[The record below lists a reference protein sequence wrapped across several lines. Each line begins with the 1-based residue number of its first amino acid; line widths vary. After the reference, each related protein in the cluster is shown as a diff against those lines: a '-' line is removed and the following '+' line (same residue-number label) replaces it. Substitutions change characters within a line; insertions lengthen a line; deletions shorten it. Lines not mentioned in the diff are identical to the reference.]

1 MLSRPMSFPP
11 TEVPNNPRVIAV
23 LRIADVVADWP
34 DAAVI
39 EPDIR
44 DMNARDVRLARAIY
58 RTTLQRW
65 LTLAHVLDGFL
76 TKPLWKMEPVMQ
88 GVLLSGAAQLLFMDR
103 LPVHAVVDESV
114 DIARKLIRPGAAGLA
129 NAVLRKVAR
138 LVESPVV
145 GKPWTPAADRLPTE
159 DGFVPLT
166 APVLPAVRPES
177 DDEALRHQA
186 LAVHLEAATSHP
198 RELVLQWIQAFG
210 ARQATGICQHGI
222 VTPPV
227 VVSVEPGLDFNFHDD
242 LLEPHKQDGFAVW
255 KGWHNDLPNF
265 LVTNRARRV
274 QDPASAQA
282 VQTTANL
289 SPKVILD
296 YCAGRG
302 TKSRQLAHLHPE
314 AKVIASDTSAQRLL
328 DFDRIVKTY
337 PNIRIAPPHEIGKH
351 LNIGGGNGGADLIL
365 LDVPCSNTGVLARRP
380 GAKYRYS
387 QASMQSLV
395 HLQRSIIDAALP
407 LLAKPGHLLYSTC
420 SLEEAENHQQTR
432 YILEKTSGQLVS
444 EKQTLPAGAGR
455 TYHDGSYHALIRIS
469 S

>member
-1 MLSRPMSFPP
+1 MNYP
-11 TEVPNNPRVIAV
+11 TPEAPTNPRIVAV
-23 LRIADVVADWP
+23 LRIADVVSDWP
-34 DAAVI
+34 DAAVL
-39 EPDIR
+39 EPDISG
-44 DMNARDVRLARAIY
+44 MPARDVRLARAIY
-58 RTTLQRW
+58 RTALQRW
-65 LTLAHVLDGFL
+65 LTLAHVLDGYL
-76 TKPLWKMEPVMQ
+76 SKPLWKMEPLMQ

-114 DIARKLIRPGAAGLA
+114 DIARKLIRPGAAGLT
-129 NAVLRKVAR
+129 NAVLRKVSR

-145 GKPWTPAADRLPTE
+145 GKAWTPAADRLPME
-159 DGFVPLT
+159 EGFVPLT
-166 APVLPAVRPES
+166 APVLPAIRPEGE
-177 DDEALRHQA
+177 DEALRGHA
-186 LAVHLEAATSHP
+186 LATHLEAATSHP
-198 RELVLQWIQAFG
+198 RELILHWINAFG
-210 ARQATGICQHGI
+210 IRQAVSICHHGI

-227 VVSVEPGLDFNFHDD
+227 VVSVEPGLDFDFHDD
-242 LLEPHKQDGFAVW
+242 LLEPHKQQGFAIW

-265 LVTNRARRV
+265 LVTHRARRV

-289 SPKVILD
+289 SPRVILD

-314 AKVIASDTSAQRLL
+314 AKVIASDTSAQRLM

-351 LNIGGGNGGADLIL
+351 LGGGGADLIL

-387 QASMQSLV
+387 QRAMESLV

-407 LLAKPGHLLYSTC
+407 LLARPGHLLYSTC
-420 SLEEAENHQQTR
+420 SLEEIENHQQTR
-432 YILEKTSGQLVS
+432 YILEKTGGQLVN

-455 TYHDGSYHALIRIS
+455 TYHDGSYHALIRVE
-469 S
+469 